1 MIPAT
6 IQTALS
12 DRVQEVRDLVALL
25 TPIPDMALLLGVD
38 ERSLRDEIDD
48 ISSPVSLAYREAKA
62 RVAVEMRKREIEL
75 AEAGSPT
82 ASQNIAAYF
91 RQMVSEE

>member
-62 RVAVEMRKREIEL
+62 RVALEMRKRDIEL

>member
-12 DRVQEVRDLVALL
+12 DRVQDVRDLVALL

-62 RVAVEMRKREIEL
+62 RVALEMRKREIEL

>member
-25 TPIPDMALLLGVD
+25 TPIPDIALLLGVD

-62 RVAVEMRKREIEL
+62 RVALEMRKREIEL

>member
-6 IQTALS
+6 TQTTLS

-25 TPIPDMALLLGVD
+25 TPIPDIALLLGVE
-38 ERSLRDEIDD
+38 ERTLRDEIDD

-62 RVAVEMRKREIEL
+62 RVALEMRKREIEL

-82 ASQNIAAYF
+82 AAQNISAYF
-91 RQMVSEE
+91 CQMVSEE

>member
-6 IQTALS
+6 TQTTLS

-62 RVAVEMRKREIEL
+62 RVALEMRKREIEP

>member
-6 IQTALS
+6 TQTTLS
-12 DRVQEVRDLVALL
+12 DRVQEVRDLVELL
-25 TPIPDMALLLGVD
+25 TPIPDMALLLGVE
-38 ERSLRDEIDD
+38 ERTLRDEIDD

-62 RVAVEMRKREIEL
+62 RVALEMRKREIEL

>member
-6 IQTALS
+6 TQTTLS

-25 TPIPDMALLLGVD
+25 TPIPDIALLLGVE
-38 ERSLRDEIDD
+38 ERTLRDEIDD

-62 RVAVEMRKREIEL
+62 RVALEMRTREIEL

>member
-1 MIPAT
+1 MIPAI
-6 IQTALS
+6 IQPALS
-12 DRVQEVRDLVALL
+12 DKVQEVRDLVALL

-62 RVAVEMRKREIEL
+62 RVALEMRKREIEL

-82 ASQNIAAYF
+82 AAQNIAAYF

>member
-6 IQTALS
+6 TQTTLS

-25 TPIPDMALLLGVD
+25 TPIPDIALLLGVE
-38 ERSLRDEIDD
+38 ERTLRDEIDD

-62 RVAVEMRKREIEL
+62 RVALEMRKREIEL

-82 ASQNIAAYF
+82 AAQNISAYF
-91 RQMVSEE
+91 RKMVSEE

>member
-62 RVAVEMRKREIEL
+62 RVALEMRKREIEL
-75 AEAGSPT
+75 AEAGTPT

>member
-25 TPIPDMALLLGVD
+25 TPIPDIALLLGVE
-38 ERSLRDEIDD
+38 ERTLRDEIDD

-62 RVAVEMRKREIEL
+62 RVALEMRKREIEL

-82 ASQNIAAYF
+82 AAQNISAYF

>member
-6 IQTALS
+6 IQPALS

-62 RVAVEMRKREIEL
+62 RVALEMRKREIEL

>member
-48 ISSPVSLAYREAKA
+48 ISSPVSQAYREAKA
-62 RVAVEMRKREIEL
+62 RVALEMRKREIEL

>member
-25 TPIPDMALLLGVD
+25 TPIPDIALLLGVE
-38 ERSLRDEIDD
+38 ERTLRDEIDD

-62 RVAVEMRKREIEL
+62 RVALEMRKREIEL

>member
-6 IQTALS
+6 TQTTLS
-12 DRVQEVRDLVALL
+12 DRVQGVRDLVALL
-25 TPIPDMALLLGVD
+25 TPIPDIALLLGVE
-38 ERSLRDEIDD
+38 ERTLRDEIDD

-62 RVAVEMRKREIEL
+62 RVALEMRKREIEL

-82 ASQNIAAYF
+82 AAQNIAAYF

>member
-6 IQTALS
+6 IQPALS
-12 DRVQEVRDLVALL
+12 DKVQEVRDLVALL

-62 RVAVEMRKREIEL
+62 RVALEMRKREIEL

>member
-62 RVAVEMRKREIEL
+62 RVALEMRKRQIEL

-91 RQMVSEE
+91 RQMASEE

>member
-1 MIPAT
+1 MIPAI

-62 RVAVEMRKREIEL
+62 RVALEMRKREIEL

>member
-38 ERSLRDEIDD
+38 ERALRDEIDD

-62 RVAVEMRKREIEL
+62 RVALEMRKREIEL

-82 ASQNIAAYF
+82 AAQSIAAYF

>member
-25 TPIPDMALLLGVD
+25 TPIPDIALLLDVE
-38 ERSLRDEIDD
+38 ERTLRDEIDD

-62 RVAVEMRKREIEL
+62 RVALEMRKREIEL

>member
-62 RVAVEMRKREIEL
+62 RVALEMRKREIEL